1 MLGPGPRQVH
11 NIGVRRHFLIALTL
25 VSMAIGPAALGTTP
39 VERAHSLAELR
50 LELPDLIARASDAR
64 LVRDRLERAL
74 DVGRAELEAVLAES
88 VGALERLEQ
97 VERELRAARRRLDEG
112 IQQLYIRGG
121 SAALTVVMF
130 FDDPTEAGIATHYLE
145 ALNASDTQSIND
157 IARLLEEM
165 GDLRHTAFESVNVA
179 EADYAEHE
187 RAFVLAA
194 TFAADLEAQQAR
206 LEDRV
211 DQLTAG
217 WRDYRWSLVEDIIT
231 ATGASGAL
239 AADSIEQGALR
250 ASLPLGPTI
259 GVPPELVSTGRTLR
273 GVASWYG
280 PGFHGRRASSG
291 AIFDERD
298 FTVAHKTLPHGTLL
312 LVTYGDKQ
320 AVVMVNDR
328 GPFIEG
334 REFDLSRATAEYLG
348 LGLGRVKAEVLTV
361 AP

>member
-1 MLGPGPRQVH
+1 M
-11 NIGVRRHFLIALTL
+11 RRRFLIALTL
-25 VSMAIGPAALGTTP
+25 VCVAIGPAALGATP
-39 VERAHSLAELR
+39 VERAYSLAELR
-50 LELPDLIARASDAR
+50 LELPDLVAGAADAGNI
-64 LVRDRLERAL
+64 RDRLEQAL
-74 DVGRAELEAVLAES
+74 NVSRAELEAVLAERI
-88 VGALERLEQ
+88 GALEQLEQ
-97 VERELRAARRRLDEG
+97 VERELRAARGRFDEG

-145 ALNASDTQSIND
+145 AVNASETESLDD
-157 IARLLEEM
+157 ITELLVEM
-165 GDLRHTAFESVNVA
+165 EDLRYTAFEAVNVA
-179 EADYAEHE
+179 EADYAARE

-194 TFAADLEAQQAR
+194 AFAADLEAQQAR
-206 LEDRV
+206 LEDRI

-231 ATGASGAL
+231 TTGASGIL
-239 AADSIEQGALR
+239 ATESIEQGELR

-259 GVPPELVSTGRTLR
+259 GVPPGLVSTGRTLR

-298 FTVAHKTLPHGTLL
+298 FTIAHKTLPHGTLL
-312 LVTYGDKQ
+312 LVTYGEKQ

-334 REFDLSRATAEYLG
+334 RDFDLSRATAEYLG
-348 LGLGRVKAEVLTV
+348 LGLGKVTAEVLVV